1 MTEAQDW
8 VTLAVGITAVITA
21 LGGAWLRWGLPRY
34 RDWRAQFVAAR
45 DSIIGRPAVLDT
57 ITGEERVPALPG
69 VGMRLATT
77 EQHLGT
83 LTALVGE
90 LVRERA
96 DVQALDR
103 RVTVVENDVESLKAA
118 SVERVVNRVDS
129 AHAWAAV
136 AEAIKAQPDVV
147 VEPDRPDPPQ

>member
-8 VTLAVGITAVITA
+8 VTFLLALAGLLGVLITHF
-21 LGGAWLRWGLPRY
+21 RWVRPRY
-34 RDWRAQFVAAR
+34 RRWRSQFIAAR
-45 DSIIGRPAVLDT
+45 DSIIGRPAELDT
-57 ITGEERVPALPG
+57 ITGREIAPALPG

-77 EQHLGT
+77 EEHLGK
-83 LTALVGE
+83 LASAVSE
-90 LVRERA
+90 LVHERA
-96 DVQALDR
+96 AREALAH
-103 RVTVVENDVESLKAA
+103 RVTVVEDKVETLEAA